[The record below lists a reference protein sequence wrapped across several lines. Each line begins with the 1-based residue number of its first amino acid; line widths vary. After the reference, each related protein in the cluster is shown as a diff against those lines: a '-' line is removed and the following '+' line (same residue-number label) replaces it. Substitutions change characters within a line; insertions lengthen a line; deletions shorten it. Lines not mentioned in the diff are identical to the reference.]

1 MAAVFCRGGSKNE
14 TKIYCTGFVCVIFIG
29 SIFSFDALSK
39 DVVNMVIVIIG
50 TVLILVTFCYVV
62 IKTQLNK

>member
-1 MAAVFCRGGSKNE
+1 MKRKHIVL
-14 TKIYCTGFVCVIFIG
+14 TLFVLFLLVVYSLLTPF
-29 SIFSFDALSK
+29 SK

-50 TVLILVTFCYVV
+50 TILILVTFCYVV

>member
-1 MAAVFCRGGSKNE
+1 MKRKHIVL
-14 TKIYCTGFVCVIFIG
+14 TLFVLFLLVVYSLLTPF
-29 SIFSFDALSK
+29 SK

-62 IKTQLNK
+62 IKKTTK